1 MKQYFEQQ
9 IEGGATD
16 NFFYVIENNGK
27 VSIERHRGTL
37 DTLSINNLE
46 FIRMSKSTPVF
57 RPCAYDEQGGE
68 QGRMPRFTK

>member
-1 MKQYFEQQ
+1 MNTITELFKQQ
-9 IEGGATD
+9 IDGGATD
-16 NFFYVIENNGK
+16 QFFYVIENNGK

-57 RPCAYDEQGGE
+57 RFVEVEEVLP
-68 QGRMPRFTK
+68 K